1 MKSRQVLKAG
11 YIAVSAVGW
20 IVGSIAFGL
29 FGIIPAIQGLWT
41 WDLCGIPLI
50 VGSVSWL
57 ALFYLGAW
65 LKGKHADG
73 QKAEEATKETINA

>member
-1 MKSRQVLKAG
+1 MKNRRIFRVG
-11 YIAVSAVGW
+11 YIVVDVVGW

-57 ALFYLGAW
+57 VLFYLGVW
-65 LKGKHADG
+65 LKGKYTNQSD
-73 QKAEEATKETINA
+73 